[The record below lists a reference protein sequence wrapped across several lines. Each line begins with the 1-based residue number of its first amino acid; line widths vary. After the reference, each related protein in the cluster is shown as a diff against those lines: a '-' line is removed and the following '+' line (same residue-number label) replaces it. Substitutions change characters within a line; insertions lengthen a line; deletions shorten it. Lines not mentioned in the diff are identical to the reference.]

1 MPKQKG
7 AQKKQQLKS
16 YKLKHINRTIQE
28 GDAVLMRSS
37 EPGKPSY
44 VARVEAIETTDA
56 RGSNARVRVR
66 WYYRPEESMG
76 GRRQFHGAKE
86 VFLSD
91 HYDLQ
96 SADTI
101 EGKCKVHSFGG
112 YTKLGSVGNDDFFCR
127 FEYNSATG
135 AFNPDRVAVFCKC
148 EMPYNPD
155 DLMVQC
161 EDCSEWFHPSCIGTT
176 IEAAKKLE
184 HFYCEECSP
193 EPQDLDN
200 SISTSKNTD
209 AKVNTKR
216 NLEVSKTRNKHAKR
230 SG

>member
-1 MPKQKG
+1 MPKQK
-7 AQKKQQLKS
+7 ASRKQLKS
-16 YKLKHINRTIQE
+16 YRLKHIDRTIQE

-44 VARVEAIETTDA
+44 VARVEAIDTDA
-56 RGSNARVRVR
+56 RGSNAKVRVR

-91 HYDLQ
+91 HLDLQ

-101 EGKCKVHSFGG
+101 EGKCKVHSFNS
-112 YTKLGSVGNDDFFCR
+112 YIKLDSVANDDFFCR

-135 AFNPDRVAVFCKC
+135 AFDPDRVAVFCKC

-161 EDCSEWFHPSCIGTT
+161 EECSEWFHPSCIGKT
-176 IEAAKKLE
+176 IEAAKQLD
-184 HFYCEECSP
+184 HFYCEECA
-193 EPQDLDN
+193 PQQHNLLSSN
-200 SISTSKNTD
+200 STS
-209 AKVNTKR
+209 AKVN
-216 NLEVSKTRNKHAKR
+216 AKR
-230 SG
+230 SLEVTKTRTKHNKRSS

>member
-1 MPKQKG
+1 MVF
-7 AQKKQQLKS
+7 
-16 YKLKHINRTIQE
+16 RFEE

-44 VARVEAIETTDA
+44 VARVEAIEATDA

-91 HYDLQ
+91 HFDLQ

-101 EGKCKVHSFGG
+101 EGKCKDHHYVCTFVN
-112 YTKLGSVGNDDFFCR
+112 L
-127 FEYNSATG
+127 
-135 AFNPDRVAVFCKC
+135 PDSDRIVV
-148 EMPYNPD
+148 MRII
-155 DLMVQC
+155 M
-161 EDCSEWFHPSCIGTT
+161 FHPSCIGTT
-176 IEAAKKLE
+176 IEAAKKLD

-193 EPQDLDN
+193 ELENLDN
-200 SISTSKNTD
+200 ANSTSKTTD

-216 NLEVSKTRNKHAKR
+216 SLEVSKSRNKHAKR